1 MREAWLFRN
10 GCWKSLGQGPGNYHL
25 LAHLN
30 ATLLG
35 ARLGIGIKKTRPGRP
50 AHVHCDLLQISD
62 GPLPHIGSQ
71 LQ

>member
-1 MREAWLFRN
+1 MREAWLFCN
-10 GCWKSLGQGPGNYHL
+10 GSWKSLGRVADNYHL

-35 ARLGIGIKKTRPGRP
+35 ARLGIGIKKTRPERP
-50 AHVHCDLLQISD
+50 AHVHRDLFQISG
-62 GPLPHIGSQ
+62 GPLPHIGSP